1 MAKNNQIAKGSIVAK
16 ISTKLNKHGEIRGK
30 NKKETQNLIS
40 MCPGNAINKKGKL
53 KAKIHN
59 DGNGTC
65 TCEMCTRKFPS
76 ELYAKSK
83 VKHMVKDFDA
93 LLHQARF
100 MVVSADLGR
109 ETEEYLA
116 RLSVD
121 IDHLPKVYGKIKHAV
136 EKRESIRN
144 KKKGNKRN
152 NRGTG
157 SESYGAWR

>member
-1 MAKNNQIAKGSIVAK
+1 MAKQQIAKGSIVAK
-16 ISTKLNKHGEIRGK
+16 ISSKLNKHGEIRGK
-30 NKKETQNLIS
+30 NKKETKTLRA

-53 KAKIHN
+53 KARIYN

-65 TCEMCTRKFPS
+65 TCLMCTKKFPT
-76 ELYAKSK
+76 ELYSK
-83 VKHMVKDFDA
+83 GKVSHMVKDMGA

-100 MVVSADLGR
+100 MVVSADLGK

-121 IDHLPKVYGKIKHAV
+121 VEHLPKVYGKIKHAV
-136 EKRESIRN
+136 EKREHIRN
-144 KKKGNKRN
+144 KKKGGNRK
-152 NRGTG
+152 NRGSG